1 MTTSEK
7 GLALI
12 KQFEGC
18 QLTAYKCPAGVWTI
32 GWGHT
37 GGVKQGQ
44 TITQAEADKLL
55 REDLARFERSV
66 EAYDHLYHWNQNEF
80 DAMVSFAYNVG
91 SIDGLTAKGTR
102 NRATIAD
109 KLLAYNKA
117 GGQVLAG
124 LTRRRKA
131 ERELFL
137 TPCGDSCISEYQ
149 AQLNASYGLKIAE
162 DGIWGPE
169 TEKATWAGIQIEL
182 NADGAGLA
190 VDGDPGPKTCAALA
204 KATLRRGHQ
213 GNLVYL
219 LQGLLLGLGYYS
231 GAMDGDFCALT
242 EVAARNFQAEHGLLD
257 DGVVGKM
264 TWARLAA

>member
-18 QLTAYKCPAGVWTI
+18 RLTAYKCPAGVWTI

-37 GGVKQGQ
+37 GGVKQGR

-55 REDLARFERSV
+55 REDLKQFEAKVAKYSS
-66 EAYDHLYHWNQNEF
+66 YNWNQNEF
-80 DAMVSFAYNVG
+80 DALVSFAYNVG

-102 NRATIAD
+102 KRSTIAD
-109 KLLAYNKA
+109 KMLAYNK
-117 GGQVLAG
+117 GGSKVLAG

-137 TPCGDSCISEYQ
+137 TPCGDSKLCAYQ
-149 AQLNASYGLKIAE
+149 TQLNASYGLKIAE
-162 DGIWGPE
+162 DGKWGPE
-169 TEKATWAGIQIEL
+169 TAKATWIGVQIEL
-182 NADGAGLA
+182 NEDGAGLA
-190 VDGDPGPKTCAALA
+190 VDGDPGPKTQAALA
-204 KATLRRGHQ
+204 KAVLRRGHQ

-219 LQGLLLGLGYYS
+219 LQGLLLGREYYS
-231 GAMDGDFCALT
+231 GAMDSDFGALT
-242 EVAARNFQAEHGLLD
+242 ETAVRNFQADCGLED
-257 DGVVGKM
+257 DGVVGKR
-264 TWARLAA
+264 TWGKLAA